1 MRIVHICLLAPYN
14 DYWGYQDNLLPKYHR
29 KSGHSVTVITTDSVH
44 KNDKIETVPAADYR
58 LDDGQHIIRLSS
70 KKYFPHF
77 ISDIIRYYS
86 IYDILEKESPD
97 FIMIHGLN
105 GISALQAVKYRKNHN
120 NCHIVADNH
129 MDYHNSPLR
138 QKPLSVILRLFYKFI
153 NLYCQK
159 YYDSVFGVTPERIEY
174 QENVFGI
181 SHRKSSLLV
190 MGGDD
195 EKIHFNEMPQ
205 LRNDIRK
212 ELELGNDDFVIV
224 TGGKIDRS
232 KNIHLLMQAVS
243 ELNGKVK
250 LIVFGQPND
259 EMKNEIAGLS
269 DNVNIRFLG
278 WIPSDKAYNYFLAA
292 DLAVFPGTHSVL
304 WEQACACGIPC
315 VFKNWDGMHHID
327 VGGNCKFLYK
337 DSTEEIKS
345 VLFEIADN
353 KAEYLEMKNVAEKEK
368 NSFFYSKIAK
378 VAIGDLNEYKRN

>member
-1 MRIVHICLLAPYN
+1 MIIVHICLGNFYVEGMGYQENLITRFHSEQGHLVYVLTSDFAFDGRGKAVKKTNKSYTNQYGVNVKVLEKKSSFLARYGIYKGLYEELMNLNPDIVFTHGGTFLSLRTVTRYCKKHDCDYYIDQHGDYYNSPVDSLRGRLVYKYLYGHYMRKAAPY
-14 DYWGYQDNLLPKYHR
+14 
-29 KSGHSVTVITTDSVH
+29 
-44 KNDKIETVPAADYR
+44 
-58 LDDGQHIIRLSS
+58 
-70 KKYFPHF
+70 
-77 ISDIIRYYS
+77 
-86 IYDILEKESPD
+86 
-97 FIMIHGLN
+97 
-105 GISALQAVKYRKNHN
+105 VKR
-120 NCHIVADNH
+120 
-129 MDYHNSPLR
+129 
-138 QKPLSVILRLFYKFI
+138 FW
-153 NLYCQK
+153 
-159 YYDSVFGVTPERIEY
+159 GVTPWRCQYLHDVI
-174 QENVFGI
+174 GI
-181 SHRKSSLLV
+181 QKDKIGLLI

-278 WIPSDKAYNYFLAA
+278 WIPSDKAYDYFLAA

-345 VLFEIADN
+345 VLSEIADN